1 MSQVHEVLWL
11 DRMQCTDKFVGNSA
25 TSCTW
30 ACEFSWDACR
40 QLYHV
45 LQCQA
50 HAASRR
56 SRVVIACNKVD
67 LEERA
72 FSQDFIVKQLE
83 KEMCAPLLC

>member
-1 MSQVHEVLWL
+1 M
-11 DRMQCTDKFVGNSA
+11 
-25 TSCTW
+25 
-30 ACEFSWDACR
+30 ACR

-50 HAASRR
+50 HPAPRR
-56 SRVVIACNKVD
+56 SRVVVACNKVD

-83 KEMCAPLLC
+83 KEMCGLSPCYPPAISSAMGLAESLPETFT